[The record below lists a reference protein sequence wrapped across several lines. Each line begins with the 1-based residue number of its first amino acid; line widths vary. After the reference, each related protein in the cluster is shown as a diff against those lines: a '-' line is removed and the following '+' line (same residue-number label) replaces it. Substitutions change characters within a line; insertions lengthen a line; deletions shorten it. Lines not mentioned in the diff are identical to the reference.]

1 MFLKDSVMDSS
12 TSNSETSDATVT
24 GPGVQVNAQYIK
36 DLSFENPNTPGTITV
51 EEEPNIEVNI
61 DVKGSKLDDAVY
73 EVVLTLSAIGQ
84 SADTKLFIAEL
95 SYAGIFAL
103 SNIKEEDVQPTLL
116 ISCPTLLFPFARNI
130 IADVTRDGGFP
141 PLLMQPVDFHQLYV
155 QSQQKT

>member
-1 MFLKDSVMDSS
+1 MDSS